1 MAFLFRTGQVKEW
14 GILGGTLLVDWL
26 HVRMV
31 ARQLGLF
38 FDSFHFRLN
47 KYLDLDLI
55 QFCKRKKAS
64 WATSCPHCC
73 VLFPKRDPV
82 NMGTGA
88 LNEKKCIKI
97 IKNRTAQVE
106 QSQKSY
112 SEGKRQG
119 NVSIWKW
126 GLGVLQSSKLKGWN
140 HENPVMK
147 RRFKLGRDF
156 EGYWGVCVC
165 VFLFREIS
173 IGCNEMLNFDLEK
186 TGLILKLSLCSRRQ
200 VEGS

>member
-14 GILGGTLLVDWL
+14 RILGGTLLVDWL

-38 FDSFHFRLN
+38 FGSFHFRLN

-55 QFCKRKKAS
+55 QFCKRRKAS
-64 WATSCPHCC
+64 WATSCLHCC
-73 VLFPKRDPV
+73 VLFPQWDPV

-88 LNEKKCIKI
+88 LNEKKKPIKI

-112 SEGKRQG
+112 SKGKRQR
-119 NVSIWKW
+119 NVSIRKW

-140 HENPVMK
+140 CENPVTK
-147 RRFKLGRDF
+147 RHFKLGRDF
-156 EGYWGVCVC
+156 EGCWGVCVC

-173 IGCNEMLNFDLEK
+173 VGCNKMLNFDLEK
-186 TGLILKLSLCSRRQ
+186 TELI
-200 VEGS
+200 